1 MSDAGLCAWPLV
13 KSHETIGL
21 STEEIPLIWL
31 LRWLPSSGQK
41 YLLSVLSKLEITI
54 LPYCWNTEAIDL
66 SNLHSPQIV
75 DYQSVFIVGH
85 SWEKTP
91 FTELCSFHPCL
102 WVYSYFSL
110 SLSKLGQWYL
120 LPDAFK
126 PTFQL
131 LLTYSF
137 SASDSVV
144 HLLPRHSSSRFT
156 KYFHGMTRVTSFAD
170 YHIFLTSKPRQLHL

>member
-156 KYFHGMTRVTSFAD
+156 KYFSRHDKGN
-170 YHIFLTSKPRQLHL
+170 QLCRLSHLLDQ